1 MAGFITL
8 PQHRNPWVEQLP
20 QFVQQLAFQKI
31 GQKFQDK
38 QAIQRQGF
46 REQELA
52 KEREFR
58 DTLQSSE
65 LQEQNRQRIATEGF
79 ELDKSTNVS
88 PIDGY
93 TGDPENI
100 VSIFKHNGKDYVKF
114 NKKETNKES
123 TKWEQLPPIT
133 IGGARV
139 YRQKNDKGEIKY
151 NRFPPKPPTP
161 FGGSGGAIP
170 KSAKDLRVEFI
181 NQSKVFVSVRDAY
194 NRVEASAK
202 DPSPAGD
209 LSMIFNYMK
218 ILDPGSV
225 VRESEFAT
233 AANSGSVPQR
243 IRAQYNKVVAGER
256 LDKNMR
262 ADFLKRSQELYKA
275 QTTTH
280 KQLRNE
286 YTRLSK
292 EHGFNASLAIVDYLS
307 PDNKEAITEKDLS
320 EADRLRQRYDLEPI
334 E

>member
-8 PQHRNPWVEQLP
+8 PQHRNSWMEQLP

-38 QAIQRQGF
+38 QALQRQDY
-46 REQELA
+46 RTQELA

-58 DTLQSSE
+58 TGLQSSE
-65 LQEQNRQRIATEGF
+65 LKEQNRQRIEAEGF
-79 ELDKSTNVS
+79 ELDKSTSIS
-88 PIDGY
+88 PIEGY

-100 VSIFKHNGKDYVKF
+100 VSIIKHDGKDYVKF

-123 TKWEQLPPIT
+123 TTWKELPPI
-133 IGGARV
+133 IVGGAKV
-139 YRQKNDKGEIKY
+139 YRQQSNRGEIKY

-161 FGGSGGAIP
+161 FGGPGGAIP
-170 KSAKDLRVEFI
+170 KSAKDLRGEFI

-262 ADFLKRSQELYKA
+262 ADFL
-275 QTTTH
+275 
-280 KQLRNE
+280 
-286 YTRLSK
+286 
-292 EHGFNASLAIVDYLS
+292 
-307 PDNKEAITEKDLS
+307 
-320 EADRLRQRYDLEPI
+320 
-334 E
+334 